1 MIDSVDAAGDS
12 FDVFDDR
19 NEPCATAIWNGR
31 LVNIPGPMPQ
41 YPSKL
46 FQFSPQT
53 NPFPHHVEQL
63 DLSDEP
69 SEFVFAPTTFSHEFT
84 FQSPVE
90 IFLSK
95 GFFHRLYHEVKEGA
109 KKVGKL
115 AKKALKA
122 ITHGTKKAA
131 HKVEHFVKDHKKEIL
146 IATAVIAAV
155 SGAFALS
162 GALGTSAAAV
172 SNPPKKKEEEEE
184 KKTSASPPP
193 PPPLPDWV
201 QGLLQSTA
209 PNFSPETASDA
220 EIEQAKSEAHNA
232 WETLNHIK
240 ALTEA
245 DLAHLRK
252 EDPDFDP
259 TKTAIETVL
268 NTVLSDAQRHEFSK
282 TSAAQQHWQ
291 DLIRTGHE
299 RIDQGFSAVAAH
311 KAAAIAPPPPLPL
324 APTFSFIDKIKLGL
338 EIIGR
343 GMMEPE
349 LLDTNTRLDV
359 FLKDQK
365 ITAPPID
372 NPNQTVSEF
381 INKIKEGLG
390 TIGRGAIDPELLD
403 PNSPWDLFLQNQIEN
418 REKTISEFVNKIKL
432 TFDYIGRASIEPE
445 LLDPNSPWDLFLQ
458 NQMENRDKSISEFVN
473 KIKLSLDNIGRA
485 SIDPELLDPNSP
497 WDRFLQQEMEN
508 RDKTISEFINKIKLS
523 LDNIGRASIDPE
535 LLDPNSAWDLFLQNQ
550 IENRNQTTPQVFENL
565 KEKLFE
571 ESFICKLDR
580 PLPFGVA
587 THSEIEKSRYFKTEG
602 CTKAGMLQTLINGMF
617 SKLEDSIGHAKY
629 IQKFS
634 PSNLSIDGIYNKS
647 NGPFD
652 VLEAFFLNYARI
664 SPITQDLLIQKW
676 KEFHEE
682 NKDRPKAKILHF
694 CHSQGAIDTNNAL
707 MRLPEEI
714 RKRVI
719 VIAIAPAEVVP
730 SMLCYNSFNYASE
743 KDLVP
748 KAELFAAYWRA
759 FAFLD
764 FRNLAKTFKSRD
776 ELILL
781 KPHEGAKWPDH
792 GLQSPTFT
800 PLIERHLVDYDLH
813 QGEYP

>member
-84 FQSPVE
+84 FQSPGE

-162 GALGTSAAAV
+162 GVLGTSAAAV
-172 SNPPKKKEEEEE
+172 NTPPKKKEEEED

-324 APTFSFIDKIKLGL
+324 APTFSFID
-338 EIIGR
+338 
-343 GMMEPE
+343 PQ
-349 LLDTNTRLDV
+349 LLDTYTRLDV
-359 FLKDQK
+359 FLKGQK
-365 ITAPPID
+365 ITAPID
-372 NPNQTVSEF
+372 NPYQTVSEF
-381 INKIKEGLG
+381 MNKITEQLE
-390 TIGRGAIDPELLD
+390 TIGRASIDPGLLV
-403 PNSPWDLFLQNQIEN
+403 PNSPWDLFLQNQ
-418 REKTISEFVNKIKL
+418 T
-432 TFDYIGRASIEPE
+432 
-445 LLDPNSPWDLFLQ
+445 
-458 NQMENRDKSISEFVN
+458 
-473 KIKLSLDNIGRA
+473 
-485 SIDPELLDPNSP
+485 
-497 WDRFLQQEMEN
+497 
-508 RDKTISEFINKIKLS
+508 
-523 LDNIGRASIDPE
+523 
-535 LLDPNSAWDLFLQNQ
+535 
-550 IENRNQTTPQVFENL
+550 ENRNQSTSQFFTNL
-565 KEKLFE
+565 KEKPCE

-580 PLPFGVA
+580 PLPFGIA
-587 THSEIEKSRYFKTEG
+587 THSVVEQSRYFKTDG
-602 CTKAGMLQTLINGMF
+602 VSKDWMLITFINGMDNNIEDAF
-617 SKLEDSIGHAKY
+617 GGANYLHHLSPGKLCIEGIFNHTN
-629 IQKFS
+629 S
-634 PSNLSIDGIYNKS
+634 PAIDL
-647 NGPFD
+647 
-652 VLEAFFLNYARI
+652 LEAIALNYWGT
-664 SPITQDLLIQKW
+664 SPKTKDLLIKKW
-676 KEFHEE
+676 TEFHEK
-682 NKDRPKAKILHF
+682 NSDKPDAKILHF
-694 CHSQGAIDTNNAL
+694 CHSQGTIHTRNAL
-707 MRLPEEI
+707 MDLPKEI
-714 RKRVI
+714 RDRII
-719 VIAIAPAEVVP
+719 VVSLAPAAVIP
-730 SMLCYNSFNYASE
+730 AKMCFKSFNYAS
-743 KDLVP
+743 DRDIVHLGDTLSSYWH
-748 KAELFAAYWRA
+748 AEMQGGSERDKLERFAEA
-759 FAFLD
+759 L
-764 FRNLAKTFKSRD
+764 KMRD
-776 ELILL
+776 ELVILKSHDGAKGFDHHL
-781 KPHEGAKWPDH
+781 ITPTLRKPIIDVIKDYEKHEGN
-792 GLQSPTFT
+792 
-800 PLIERHLVDYDLH
+800 
-813 QGEYP
+813 YP

>member
-1 MIDSVDAAGDS
+1 M
-12 FDVFDDR
+12 
-19 NEPCATAIWNGR
+19 
-31 LVNIPGPMPQ
+31 
-41 YPSKL
+41 
-46 FQFSPQT
+46 
-53 NPFPHHVEQL
+53 
-63 DLSDEP
+63 
-69 SEFVFAPTTFSHEFT
+69 
-84 FQSPVE
+84 
-90 IFLSK
+90 
-95 GFFHRLYHEVKEGA
+95 
-109 KKVGKL
+109 
-115 AKKALKA
+115 
-122 ITHGTKKAA
+122 
-131 HKVEHFVKDHKKEIL
+131 
-146 IATAVIAAV
+146 
-155 SGAFALS
+155 
-162 GALGTSAAAV
+162 
-172 SNPPKKKEEEEE
+172 
-184 KKTSASPPP
+184 
-193 PPPLPDWV
+193 
-201 QGLLQSTA
+201 
-209 PNFSPETASDA
+209 
-220 EIEQAKSEAHNA
+220 
-232 WETLNHIK
+232 NHIK

-311 KAAAIAPPPPLPL
+311 KAAAIAPPLPL
-324 APTFSFIDKIKLGL
+324 ASTFSFIDKIKLGL

-390 TIGRGAIDPELLD
+390 TIGRDSID
-403 PNSPWDLFLQNQIEN
+403 
-418 REKTISEFVNKIKL
+418 
-432 TFDYIGRASIEPE
+432 PE

-458 NQMENRDKSISEFVN
+458 NQMENREKTISEFVNKIKLSLDNIGRASIDPELLDPNSPWDRFLQNQMENREKTISEFVNKIKLSLDNIGRASIDPELLDPNSPWDLFLQNQMENREKTISEFVN